1 MSSPAREF
9 LHAVELHA
17 PEGIAAAIRAGLDV
31 RMPVEGK
38 SATNWLTEMY
48 TRSDRFASC
57 LRVLLEAG
65 APLDDP
71 ALESVLLND
80 ADTLRDAL
88 RASPLLLLHRTSLR
102 CAFTPL
108 SGVSLLHVAAEFG
121 HEAAARVL
129 LEAGANVDASAE
141 IDATGQGGHTPL
153 FHTVNSN
160 QNRSVGLM
168 RLLLSAGARTDH
180 RVACLTW
187 GAGFEWETT
196 FFDLTPIAYAQ
207 LGTLPQMHRDEGEI
221 AANLQE
227 LLRAAG
233 RPVPP
238 MSNVPNRYLA
248 K

>member
-1 MSSPAREF
+1 MSSPARDF

-17 PEGIAAAIRAGLDV
+17 PEGIAEAIRGGLDV
-31 RMPVEGK
+31 RLPIEDK
-38 SATNWLTEMY
+38 SATTWLTEMY

-71 ALESVLLND
+71 QLEAVLLND
-80 ADTLRDAL
+80 ADTLRNAL
-88 RASPLLLLHRTSLR
+88 RTSPLLLLHRTNLR

-108 SGVSLLHVAAEFG
+108 AGASLLHVAAEFG
-121 HEAAARVL
+121 HEEAARVL
-129 LEAGANVDASAE
+129 LEAGAKVDATAE
-141 IDATGQGGHTPL
+141 IDTYGQGGHTPL

-160 QNRSVGLM
+160 RNRSVGLM

-196 FFDLTPIAYAQ
+196 FFDLTPLAYAQ
-207 LGTLPQMHRDEGEI
+207 LGTLPQMHRDESEI

-227 LLRAAG
+227 MLRAGG
-233 RPVPP
+233 RAVPP
-238 MSNVPNRYLA
+238 MPNVPNRYLA
-248 K
+248 R